1 MAIIYAPTGETFK
14 GGTNNVY
21 FNGVRQNH
29 VGTVDN
35 TDVRVAYDCNT
46 ACVNIASLQAQITDW
61 ALEVCAPGWVGYGCV
76 RLRYWWYECPWGCI
90 TLCDCWQ
97 RDPND
102 NKLVYTSTSYFRP
115 GSCFCACIYNY
126 GCSPRHFVSSV
137 PFGNV
142 NCTVCFNTNEC
153 DKRISMSCGGAWAY
167 TDWQQIS
174 CWEYDC
180 LANVGFRPQIDVY
193 SYPSYSVTTCI
204 RGKNQDGLYYYCG
217 PVGDHGNLVLD
228 H

>member
-1 MAIIYAPTGETFK
+1 MAIIYALTGETFK
-14 GGTNNVY
+14 GGVNNVY

-35 TDVRVAYDCNT
+35 TDVRIAYDCNT
-46 ACVNIASLQAQITDW
+46 ACVNIAGLQAQITDW
-61 ALEVCAPGWVGYGCV
+61 ALETCWQGSCDAYI
-76 RLRYWWYECPWGCI
+76 RLRYWWYEHPDGHV

-115 GSCFCACIYNY
+115 NACFCACIYGY
-126 GCSPRHFVSSV
+126 GCSPRHFVSSA

-142 NCTVCFNTNEC
+142 NCSVCFNTNEC
-153 DKRISMSCGGAWAY
+153 DKYISLNYGGSWAY
-167 TDWQQIS
+167 TEWQRIS
-174 CWEYDC
+174 CWEWDC
-180 LANVGFRPQIDVY
+180 LANVGWRPQIDVY
-193 SYPSYSVTTCI
+193 SYPAYGVTTCI
-204 RGKNQDGLYYYCG
+204 RGKNQDGMYYYCG
-217 PVGDHGNLVLD
+217 LNSSSGNIVLD